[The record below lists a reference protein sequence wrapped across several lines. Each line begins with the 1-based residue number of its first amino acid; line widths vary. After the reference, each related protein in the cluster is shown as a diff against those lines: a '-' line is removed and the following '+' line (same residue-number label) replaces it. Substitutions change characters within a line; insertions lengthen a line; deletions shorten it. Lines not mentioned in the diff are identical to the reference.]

1 MTDCLRQYL
10 TVWLIDNSDWLTD
23 WLREMGW
30 FTCWLRVT
38 DWLPDQLIDRLTEWM
53 NEWWK
58 RRWKEV
64 GVELGEWVRAWLIN
78 WLSHP
83 VSILHLC
90 HAYLGLTGKFSHPS
104 QNNCKNFEPKKRL
117 LWQTC
122 VWWPPLFKEN
132 WKFIR
137 KPDMLLNARI
147 S

>member
-23 WLREMGW
+23 WLTERDGLIYLLTESNRL
-30 FTCWLRVT
+30 TAKPT
-38 DWLPDQLIDRLTEWM
+38 DWQTDWM

-58 RRWKEV
+58 RRWKEE

-90 HAYLGLTGKFSHPS
+90 HACLGLTGEFSHPS
-104 QNNCKNFEPKKRL
+104 QNNCKKFEPKKRL

-132 WKFIR
+132 WQFIR
-137 KPDMLLNARI
+137 NQTCFWMLG
-147 S
+147 